1 MMSRI
6 LSPLLLVIAAGCS
19 AVPKG
24 YKLSEFYFN
33 GKKDNTRI
41 ESRIPDYGDGHPD
54 GCMVMGEMSLAVNYS
69 AAGFFEGVVTDVNS
83 QITIPGA
90 NVTISAGNDTTQLT
104 FWTDSS
110 GVFKLNKRTSVDY
123 IGISCIGYR
132 NLKVKLA
139 GKKLFK

>member
-54 GCMVMGEMSLAVNYS
+54 GCMVMGEMSLALNYS
-69 AAGFFEGVVTDVNS
+69 DAGFF
-83 QITIPGA
+83 
-90 NVTISAGNDTTQLT
+90 
-104 FWTDSS
+104 
-110 GVFKLNKRTSVDY
+110 
-123 IGISCIGYR
+123 
-132 NLKVKLA
+132 
-139 GKKLFK
+139 